1 MSDIVSATPV
11 RSNLAQMLLQ
21 LKELPAD
28 VVSDGL
34 NKFVALDKTPQFLKE
49 VKVEAAEGMAS
60 SSDNVRH
67 PIYRLVSYHA
77 ISLPIHHYWLL
88 SV

>member
-1 MSDIVSATPV
+1 MSDLTSATPV

-21 LKELPAD
+21 LKELPPD

-49 VKVEAAEGMAS
+49 VKEESGESTAASG
-60 SSDNVRH
+60 SDNVRFE
-67 PIYRLVSYHA
+67 
-77 ISLPIHHYWLL
+77 
-88 SV
+88 SVYSGY

>member
-1 MSDIVSATPV
+1 MSDLVSATPV

-34 NKFVALDKTPQFLKE
+34 HKFQTLEQTPQFLRDVKKE
-49 VKVEAAEGMAS
+49 GNDEESREGLVTS
-60 SSDNVRH
+60 SSENVLI
-67 PIYRLVSYHA
+67 IY
-77 ISLPIHHYWLL
+77 LL
-88 SV
+88 LYYYFD